1 MSDGHNSKGR
11 QEMATVKLFT
21 VRGAKSFCTRR
32 GATMETSTWSDEFG
46 REITIRSVTRN
57 GKQVGMWGTI
67 IPSTIHRT
75 GVVKDHW
82 IEFWG
87 N

>member
-1 MSDGHNSKGR
+1 
-11 QEMATVKLFT
+11 
-21 VRGAKSFCTRR
+21 
-32 GATMETSTWSDEFG
+32 METSTWSDEFG

>member
-1 MSDGHNSKGR
+1 
-11 QEMATVKLFT
+11 MATVKLFT

-32 GATMETSTWSDEFG
+32 QAAMETITTGDNFG
-46 REITIRSVTRN
+46 REITTRQVIRN
-57 GKQVGMWGTI
+57 GRQVGMWGTI

>member
-1 MSDGHNSKGR
+1 
-11 QEMATVKLFT
+11 MATVKLFT

-32 GATMETSTWSDEFG
+32 GATMETRTWSDEFG
-46 REITIRSVTRN
+46 REITTCPVMRN

-67 IPSTIHRT
+67 IPSAISRT
-75 GVVKDHW
+75 NTFRDHW

-87 N
+87 I